1 MNSDKTISKFMN
13 DVIRARAEAFRQN
26 IKANAV
32 LINKNLVKIP
42 ELLSVAPL
50 GVCVTPPMICGLGV
64 YDAGE
69 LLPEDYAF
77 AVTHIESV
85 EEIEQIVKE
94 RGEYKHR
101 AEVTERIAKNACAI
115 VFTREIDEE
124 EWAKVIAQYKEEH
137 GLFDEAGITDNMLY
151 DYLKERA
158 EKELAEEEKDD

>member
-1 MNSDKTISKFMN
+1 MNSDKTISEFIN

-42 ELLSVAPL
+42 ELYHIPPL
-50 GVCVTPPMICGLGV
+50 GAGVVPPMICGLGV

-101 AEVTERIAKNACAI
+101 AEVAEMALKNAAPRLKCRGGLGKGFCK
-115 VFTREIDEE
+115 VDKCDYYHCNNDEGCVK
-124 EWAKVIAQYKEEH
+124 AHLRQ
-137 GLFDEAGITDNMLY
+137 
-151 DYLKERA
+151 A
-158 EKELAEEEKDD
+158 EKELEEGKDA

>member
-42 ELLSVAPL
+42 ELYHIPL
-50 GVCVTPPMICGLGV
+50 LGAGVVPPMICGLGV

-77 AVTHIESV
+77 AVTYIGTV
-85 EEIEQIVKE
+85 EETEKIIKE
-94 RGEYKHR
+94 RDEYKHR
-101 AEVTERIAKNACAI
+101 AEVAELALREAYEII
-115 VFTREIDEE
+115 VGEFGGNNVSDEV
-124 EWAKVIAQYKEEH
+124 ADALRQ
-137 GLFDEAGITDNMLY
+137 
-151 DYLKERA
+151 A
-158 EKELAEEEKDD
+158 EKELEEEENGRTD

>member
-1 MNSDKTISKFMN
+1 MNSDKTISEFIN
-13 DVIRARAEAFRQN
+13 DVMRARAEAFRQN

-42 ELLSVAPL
+42 ELRSVAPL
-50 GVCVTPPMICGLGV
+50 GACVTPPMICGLGV

-101 AEVTERIAKNACAI
+101 AEVAEMALKNAAPRLKCRGGLGKGFCK
-115 VFTREIDEE
+115 VDKCDYYHCNNDEGCVK
-124 EWAKVIAQYKEEH
+124 AHLRQ
-137 GLFDEAGITDNMLY
+137 
-151 DYLKERA
+151 A
-158 EKELAEEEKDD
+158 EKELEEGKDA

>member
-42 ELLSVAPL
+42 ELYHIPL
-50 GVCVTPPMICGLGV
+50 LGAGVVPPMICGLGV

-77 AVTHIESV
+77 AVTHIET
-85 EEIEQIVKE
+85 
-94 RGEYKHR
+94 G
-101 AEVTERIAKNACAI
+101 
-115 VFTREIDEE
+115 
-124 EWAKVIAQYKEEH
+124 
-137 GLFDEAGITDNMLY
+137 
-151 DYLKERA
+151 
-158 EKELAEEEKDD
+158 EKELQRETVKAILTEINTAYFDGASANIMRQLGELSRRIAERYGIDWAGGLPGWDNELR